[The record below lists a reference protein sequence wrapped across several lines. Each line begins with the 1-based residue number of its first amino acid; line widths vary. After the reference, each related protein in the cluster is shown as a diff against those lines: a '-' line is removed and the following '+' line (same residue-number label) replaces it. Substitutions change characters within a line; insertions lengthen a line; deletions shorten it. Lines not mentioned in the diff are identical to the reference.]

1 MGRLQ
6 TTPEGWI
13 QTLHHDSIFL
23 VDKAGTLRTW
33 ATPRHIAAS
42 PASSAPLA
50 HPSSPMPPAL
60 LSHNPTKASSFFFF
74 FKSRP
79 IVPGRMGRAASCTM
93 QAPFSQDVRW
103 SSQGRKNAYDG
114 ASSAHCLPL
123 PSRLSHQPCLSDYHS
138 LLVQTH
144 FAQLTYHAPCP
155 ALCKNPQIFK
165 VAELHHCH
173 QPCIP
178 PNAG

>member
-1 MGRLQ
+1 MGYTEAHRCFSRVIC
-6 TTPEGWI
+6 P
-13 QTLHHDSIFL
+13 
-23 VDKAGTLRTW
+23 
-33 ATPRHIAAS
+33 PCS
-42 PASSAPLA
+42 PILPNAPCSSLPQPYKGL
-50 HPSSPMPPAL
+50 
-60 LSHNPTKASSFFFF
+60 FFIFF

-123 PSRLSHQPCLSDYHS
+123 PSMLSHQPCLSDYHS

>member
-74 FKSRP
+74 L
-79 IVPGRMGRAASCTM
+79 RAAPLFLAGWAERPAAQCKHPFLRMYVGHPRAGKMLTM
-93 QAPFSQDVRW
+93 GLPQHTAFPFPACSHTSPVYQITI
-103 SSQGRKNAYDG
+103 
-114 ASSAHCLPL
+114 
-123 PSRLSHQPCLSDYHS
+123 LSWYK
-138 LLVQTH
+138 
-144 FAQLTYHAPCP
+144 LT
-155 ALCKNPQIFK
+155 
-165 VAELHHCH
+165 LH
-173 QPCIP
+173 
-178 PNAG
+178 N

>member
-1 MGRLQ
+1 MIPYFWLTKLGHS
-6 TTPEGWI
+6 EHG
-13 QTLHHDSIFL
+13 LHR
-23 VDKAGTLRTW
+23 GTSLLL
-33 ATPRHIAAS
+33 PCHL
-42 PASSAPLA
+42 PPLPT
-50 HPSSPMPPAL
+50 HPSQCPLLFSPTTLQRPL
-60 LSHNPTKASSFFFF
+60 FFF

-123 PSRLSHQPCLSDYHS
+123 PSMLSHQPCLSDYHS